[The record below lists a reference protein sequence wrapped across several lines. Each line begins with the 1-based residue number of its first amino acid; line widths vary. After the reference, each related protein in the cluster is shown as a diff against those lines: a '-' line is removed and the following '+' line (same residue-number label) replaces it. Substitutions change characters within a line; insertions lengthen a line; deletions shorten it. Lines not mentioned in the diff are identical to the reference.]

1 MWANVL
7 RRCLAVVGIIQR
19 PDLAARIM
27 NRHPNPEELPP
38 GTVVIVKDG
47 RVEKWA
53 CLRCPGGCGEKLMLS
68 LNQAR
73 RPRWSVSLDW
83 LCRPSITPSINQLNA
98 CGCHFWIKDGAV
110 EWCRD
115 SRRSSVSGCE

>member
-73 RPRWSVSLDW
+73 RPRWSVSLDG
-83 LCRPSITPSINQLNA
+83 RVPRGGVGTVDPQ
-98 CGCHFWIKDGAV
+98 
-110 EWCRD
+110 
-115 SRRSSVSGCE
+115 